1 MLAAEIETNEQIS
14 ADDVLQAHRD
24 RIQDAADLGF
34 SVSQERVP
42 FERGTLK
49 ASGFPPEFRD
59 DDIVFGYQADHAEA
73 MEFGTDP
80 FYPDVQPLVEWAER
94 VANDPGLGY
103 YVAREK
109 IPNEGIDA
117 QPYLRPAAERMEP
130 YLNNRGLD
138 L

>member
-1 MLAAEIETNEQIS
+1 MLAAEIDTDVS
-14 ADDVLQAHRD
+14 VTAADVLQAHRE

-34 SVSQERVP
+34 SVSQEQVP

-49 ASGFPPEFRD
+49 NSGFPPEQRGE
-59 DDIVFGYQADHAEA
+59 DIVFGYQAAYAEA

-80 FYPDVQPLVEWAER
+80 FYPPVAPLVEWAER

-103 YVAREK
+103 YVARQK
-109 IPNEGIDA
+109 IPQEGIDA
-117 QPYLRPAAERMEP
+117 QPYLRPAADRMEP
-130 YLNNRGLD
+130 YLENRGLD